1 MNTSLI
7 AFFGDI
13 LFINRMSQGFLN
25 AAPVCLPNYL
35 GNAFTPYLGKMSNL
49 TNIFQ
54 TGWHLQP
61 VMTFLCPDCCILCS
75 QDGVGWHVVPGLG
88 VQVG

>member
-7 AFFGDI
+7 SFFGDI

-35 GNAFTPYLGKMSNL
+35 GSAFTCFHP
-49 TNIFQ
+49 IF
-54 TGWHLQP
+54 GE
-61 VMTFLCPDCCILCS
+61 D
-75 QDGVGWHVVPGLG
+75 
-88 VQVG
+88 VQFD